1 MEIGQ
6 DIEKILVIT
15 KKENKDYRIV
25 VLKDIKS
32 N

>member
-1 MEIGQ
+1 LEIGQ